1 MKRPPRRADLSAGSR
16 PEGDPC
22 AKRRCNAARAKS
34 SASSACGG
42 TFDERSLTVQLA
54 ELDSQA
60 QAPDIWSDQERAR
73 ELMRHRSE
81 LQEAVATARSL
92 REAADE
98 LEVLLEMTRD
108 DEDGAVE
115 ELAAALA
122 RLEPRLDR
130 IELTTKMTGKHD
142 LANAYLEIHPGA
154 GGTESQDWAQML
166 ERLYLRWCER
176 RGFEVEM
183 IDEQPG
189 EEAGIKSA
197 TLLVKGPYAYGNL
210 KSENG
215 VHRLVRISPFD
226 AQSRRHTSFA
236 SAHVYPEVD
245 EAVDISIEEKDLRV
259 DRYCSSGPGG
269 QGVNTTY
276 SAVRL
281 VHLPTGIIV
290 TCQNERS
297 QIKNLSSAMK
307 VLKARLYELEL
318 ERREQELDKLK
329 GPKKEISWGNQI
341 RSYVLQPYRM
351 VKDLRTGHEVGDT
364 DRVLDG
370 DIDGFIEAFLQAQA
384 QQAAG
389 T

>member
-1 MKRPPRRADLSAGSR
+1 MMARGAGHRPAEPG
-16 PEGDPC
+16 PERYPC
-22 AKRRCNAARAKS
+22 ARTWCNEERPRS
-34 SASSACGG
+34 SVSSACGG
-42 TFDERSLTVQLA
+42 TFDEESLSAQLQ

-73 ELMRHRSE
+73 ELMRRRAE
-81 LQEAVATARSL
+81 LQESVATAKAL

-98 LEVLLEMTRD
+98 LEVLLEMTRE
-108 DEDGAVE
+108 DEAGAVE
-115 ELAAALA
+115 ELAAALT

-142 LANAYLEIHPGA
+142 ASNAYLEIHPGA

-176 RGFEVEM
+176 RGFSVEM

-245 EAVDISIEEKDLRV
+245 EEVDITIEEKDLRV

-281 VHLPTGIIV
+281 VHIPTGIIV

-297 QIKNLSSAMK
+297 QIKNLASAMK
-307 VLKARLYELEL
+307 VLKARLYELEM
-318 ERREQELDKLK
+318 EKREQELDKLK

-351 VKDLRTGHEVGDT
+351 VKDLRTGHEVGDA

-389 T
+389 S

>member
-1 MKRPPRRADLSAGSR
+1 MRR
-16 PEGDPC
+16 
-22 AKRRCNAARAKS
+22 
-34 SASSACGG
+34 
-42 TFDERSLTVQLA
+42 
-54 ELDSQA
+54 
-60 QAPDIWSDQERAR
+60 
-73 ELMRHRSE
+73 RSE
-81 LQEAVATARSL
+81 LQRAQEVATRLKDAG
-92 REAADE
+92 EE
-98 LEVLLEMTRD
+98 LEILLEMAR
-108 DEDGAVE
+108 EGEAGVEE
-115 ELAAALA
+115 ELAKFL
-122 RLEPRLDR
+122 RKIGPELDR
-130 IELTTKMTGKHD
+130 IELTTKMTGEHD
-142 LANAYLEIHPGA
+142 ASNAYLEIHPGA

-176 RGFEVEM
+176 RGFDCQL

-197 TLLVKGPYAYGNL
+197 TLLVRGPYAYGYL

-226 AQSRRHTSFA
+226 AQNRRHTSFA
-236 SAHVYPEVD
+236 SVHVYPEVD
-245 EAVDISIEEKDLRV
+245 EEVDLEIPEKDIRV

-281 VHLPTGIIV
+281 VHIPTGIIV

-297 QIKNLSSAMK
+297 QIKNLATAMK

-318 ERREQELDKLK
+318 QKREEEMEKLK

-351 VKDLRTGHEVGDT
+351 VKDLRTGFEVGDA

-370 DIDGFIEAFLQAQA
+370 DIDGFIEAYLHWQA
-384 QQAAG
+384 QQNSG
-389 T
+389 GEPS

>member
-1 MKRPPRRADLSAGSR
+1 MRR
-16 PEGDPC
+16 
-22 AKRRCNAARAKS
+22 
-34 SASSACGG
+34 
-42 TFDERSLTVQLA
+42 
-54 ELDSQA
+54 
-60 QAPDIWSDQERAR
+60 
-73 ELMRHRSE
+73 RSE
-81 LQEAVATARSL
+81 LQASVSTAKAL
-92 REAADE
+92 RDAADE
-98 LEVLLEMTRD
+98 LEVLLEMTRE
-108 DEDGAVE
+108 DEAGAVE

-122 RLEPRLDR
+122 RLEPKLDR

-142 LANAYLEIHPGA
+142 VANAYLEIHPGA

-176 RGFEVEM
+176 RGFDVEL

-245 EAVDISIEEKDLRV
+245 DEVDISIEEKDLRV

-281 VHLPTGIIV
+281 VHIPTGIIV

-297 QIKNLSSAMK
+297 QIKNLASAMK
-307 VLKARLYELEL
+307 VLKARLYELEM
-318 ERREQELDKLK
+318 ERREQELDKIK

-351 VKDLRTGHEVGDT
+351 VKDLRTGHEVGDA

-389 T
+389 S